1 MGLEFDPYDEP
12 ASMVVVYFTGAERMF
27 QAQLGGT
34 QSGRG
39 LNGADN
45 DKKLYRDR

>member
-12 ASMVVVYFTGAERMF
+12 PSMVVVQAGAERMF